1 MESKQYKQAEDK
13 ANVLHEDAEAYE
25 SLDIARRKQAI
36 LSSDTEKF
44 KLFTKLMRIS
54 RMLKNAKVTH
64 KKMIE

>member
-1 MESKQYKQAEDK
+1 MADK
-13 ANVLHEDAEAYE
+13 KYTDNEKELNIVNDYQEAYE
-25 SLDIARRKQAI
+25 SLDRKRRTEAI

-64 KKMIE
+64 KTNE

>member
-1 MESKQYKQAEDK
+1 MDSKQYKQNENK
-13 ANVLHEDAEAYE
+13 ASVLHEDAEAYE